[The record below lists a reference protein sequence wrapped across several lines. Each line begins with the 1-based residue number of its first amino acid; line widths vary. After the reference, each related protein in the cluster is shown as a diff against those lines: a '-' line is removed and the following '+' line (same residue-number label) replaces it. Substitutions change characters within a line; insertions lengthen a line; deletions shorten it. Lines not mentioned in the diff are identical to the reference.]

1 MAKTANNLSTMIIT
15 KIFKVM
21 ILIQKYFGEILIDP
35 LYKIITKI
43 FKVMIVKQKNTLK
56 QN

>member
-1 MAKTANNLSTMIIT
+1 
-15 KIFKVM
+15 M
-21 ILIQKYFGEILIDP
+21 ILILEKYFGKILVDP